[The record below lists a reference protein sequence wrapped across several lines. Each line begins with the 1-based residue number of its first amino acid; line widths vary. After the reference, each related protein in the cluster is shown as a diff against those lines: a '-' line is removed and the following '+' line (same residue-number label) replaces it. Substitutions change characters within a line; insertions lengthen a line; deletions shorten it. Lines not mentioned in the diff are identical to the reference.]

1 MAGFVKI
8 ERPEGLECGICKKT
22 FVTKEILIAHKR
34 VIHDIPTKSDI

>member
-22 FVTKEILIAHKR
+22 FVTREILIAHKR
-34 VIHDIPTKSDI
+34 VIHDIQIKLEV